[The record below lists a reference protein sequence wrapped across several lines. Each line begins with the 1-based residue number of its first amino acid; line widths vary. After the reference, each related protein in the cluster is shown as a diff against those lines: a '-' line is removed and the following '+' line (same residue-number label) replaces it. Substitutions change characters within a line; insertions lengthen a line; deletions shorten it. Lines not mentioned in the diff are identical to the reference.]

1 MGPYWTVEAYYEILY
16 YLRSAHC
23 HPRAVGIGQLERTA
37 HQQEPML
44 AIAIPQIIDDD
55 LIQQRYPDIAAAH
68 MFIVQ
73 MHLLQQDAPN
83 IPLDLILRCLG
94 ELIGPTLKQLH
105 AVYQ

>member
-1 MGPYWTVEAYYEILY
+1 
-16 YLRSAHC
+16 
-23 HPRAVGIGQLERTA
+23 
-37 HQQEPML
+37 ML

-105 AVYQ
+105 AVDQ

>member
-1 MGPYWTVEAYYEILY
+1 
-16 YLRSAHC
+16 
-23 HPRAVGIGQLERTA
+23 
-37 HQQEPML
+37 
-44 AIAIPQIIDDD
+44 
-55 LIQQRYPDIAAAH
+55 